1 MPPHSPAAPIDE
13 PRSSDPL
20 VLVADDEVEIRR
32 LLHRVLEPLRYRVL
46 TVASSLHAI
55 EALWEL
61 PDVACVIADQ
71 RMQGPS
77 GASLLDYVA
86 RERPGTGRILYT
98 GWLNPALA
106 DEARRHSIV
115 EKTAPLHELVVAIEN
130 EIKLRSRVTPIPQ

>member
-1 MPPHSPAAPIDE
+1 MPPQQSRHEPIDE
-13 PRSSDPL
+13 PRHNDPL
-20 VLVADDEVEIRR
+20 VLVADDEFEIRT
-32 LLHRVLEPLRYRVL
+32 LLHRVLEPLRYRVV

-86 RERPGTGRILYT
+86 RERPGTGRILFT
-98 GWLNPALA
+98 GWLNPTVA

-115 EKTAPLHELVVAIEN
+115 EKTAPLHELVVAIER
-130 EIKLRSRVTPIPQ
+130 EINLRSRVTQ